1 MVKTPGCKTES
12 FDVALVL
19 PSESCVAFFFCLLLL
34 MSLRI
39 KGTTLFQFSCCAWG
53 CQTDLLK
60 ERKKRFSGW
69 ELCVSLWSEG
79 LQNIHTERSIPAEQ
93 SNSSSGL
100 DKVYIMI
107 CKVLWEGG
115 GILWQENLLPPT
127 RRFSFSSCRLAR
139 FRSPLSL
146 SLSHCFIHLSALET
160 SGSAL
165 KLFESKY
172 RGGHF
177 LSTDVFFLNFWFAV
191 LFLSMLNALVSAV
204 QQLEASLFQLF
215 ITSLTE
221 EFSHISGMQWI

>member
-1 MVKTPGCKTES
+1 
-12 FDVALVL
+12 
-19 PSESCVAFFFCLLLL
+19 

-115 GILWQENLLPPT
+115 GKFFGSRIYCHPPGGFLFLPAVLPDSVLL
-127 RRFSFSSCRLAR
+127 
-139 FRSPLSL
+139 FRSLYPIVLFISQHWKQVVLLLNPLKVNPVVVTSCQQMCFSL
-146 SLSHCFIHLSALET
+146 I
-160 SGSAL
+160 
-165 KLFESKY
+165 
-172 RGGHF
+172 
-177 LSTDVFFLNFWFAV
+177 FWFAV
-191 LFLSMLNALVSAV
+191 LFPSMLNALVSAV
-204 QQLEASLFQLF
+204 QQLEASLFELF
-215 ITSLTE
+215 ITSLAE
-221 EFSHISGMQWI
+221 EFSHISGMQWIQE

>member
-1 MVKTPGCKTES
+1 MVKTPGYKTES
-12 FDVALVL
+12 FDAALVL
-19 PSESCVAFFFCLLLL
+19 PSDSCVAFSSPCLLLL

-115 GILWQENLLPPT
+115 EFFGRRIHCLPPGG
-127 RRFSFSSCRLAR
+127 FLFLPAVLPDSALL
-139 FRSPLSL
+139 FRSLYPIVL
-146 SLSHCFIHLSALET
+146 FISRHWKT

-177 LSTDVFFLNFWFAV
+177 LSTDVFFP
-191 LFLSMLNALVSAV
+191 
-204 QQLEASLFQLF
+204 
-215 ITSLTE
+215 
-221 EFSHISGMQWI
+221 